1 MLASVNAVSGQ
12 RETTSSPLADTP
24 LDLHFSS
31 SSFSAMEGI
40 PAVSVCVDADNPEV
54 IAGRTISVIVTASDG
69 TAAG

>member
-12 RETTSSPLADTP
+12 RETTSSPLADTL

-54 IAGRTISVIVTASDG
+54 IARPNSVIVTAVDG
-69 TAAG
+69 TAQG